1 MPANGRD
8 ESGGEQGPTRAQ
20 LLAAARL
27 ASLGAMARGMAHE
40 INNPLTSVVSGLQHV
55 ASELRDLGALLPAD
69 RLDDLRSAV
78 ADAQQGAR
86 RVRALV
92 GALQAFSRD
101 PGRTQ
106 AVELPR
112 VLDLAAG
119 LAAGQL
125 RNRAR
130 LVKEYGELPPVAGDE
145 APLGQVFL
153 NLLLNAAQAIP
164 EGSPG
169 GHEVRIRA
177 RPDAAGVEVEIRD
190 TGEGI
195 GEAARARIF
204 EAFYT
209 TRDGEG
215 RGLGLFV
222 SRGLVE
228 AMGGRLRFESAA
240 GRGSS
245 FFVQLPFPPR

>member
-1 MPANGRD
+1 MRGNGRD
-8 ESGGEQGPTRAQ
+8 QSGIEQGPTRAQ
-20 LLAAARL
+20 LLEAARL

-55 ASELRDLGALLPAD
+55 AAELRELGALLPAD
-69 RLDDLRSAV
+69 RLEELRSAV
-78 ADAQQGAR
+78 ADAQQGAG

-101 PGRTQ
+101 PGRMQ

-112 VLDLAAG
+112 LLDLAAS

-130 LVKEYGELPPVAGDE
+130 LVKDYGELPPVAGDE

-169 GHEVRIRA
+169 AHEVRIRA
-177 RPDAAGVEVEIRD
+177 RPYAAGVEVEIRD

-195 GEAARARIF
+195 SEAARARLF
-204 EAFYT
+204 EPFHT
-209 TRDGEG
+209 TRGGEG
-215 RGLGLFV
+215 RGLGLFLAH
-222 SRGLVE
+222 GLVE
-228 AMGGRLRFESAA
+228 AMGGRLRCESVG
-240 GRGSS
+240 GRGSA

>member
-1 MPANGRD
+1 MQANGRD
-8 ESGGEQGPTRAQ
+8 DSAGEQGPTRAQ
-20 LLAAARL
+20 LLEIARL
-27 ASLGAMARGMAHE
+27 ASLGAMVRGMAHE

-55 ASELRDLGALLPAD
+55 STELRELGGLLPAD

-78 ADAQQGAR
+78 ADAQQGAG
-86 RVRALV
+86 RVRSLV

-101 PGRTQ
+101 PGRIQ

-112 VLDLAAG
+112 VLDLAAA
-119 LAAGQL
+119 LTAGAL

-130 LVKEYGELPPVAGDE
+130 LVKEYRELPPVAGAE

-153 NLLLNAAQAIP
+153 NLLLNAAEAIP
-164 EGSPG
+164 EGTPG
-169 GHEVRIRA
+169 AHEVRMHA

-195 GEAARARIF
+195 AEAARARIF
-204 EAFYT
+204 EPCYT
-209 TRDGEG
+209 TRAGAG
-215 RGLGLFV
+215 RGLGLFL

-228 AMGGRLRFESAA
+228 AMGGRLRFESTA
-240 GRGSS
+240 GRGSA